1 MNDFV
6 AQLKSGRSLPLPDLD
21 SARKALDLKAHK
33 VLNPAIRRDKH
44 VSEQID
50 GVTTTRIEPV
60 ARIAL
65 PLQELIIGRAVAF
78 LFGNP
83 VAYLANPKDP
93 QEQQVFKHL
102 KHILLQA
109 KTDSLNRR
117 IARNVMS
124 YGECAELWY
133 PVPLNRHSSRGEN
146 TTLFTLK
153 CTLLSPTLGDT
164 LYPYY
169 NEVGD
174 MVAFSRE
181 YKRVGAPD
189 TYYFETYTAH
199 LHYLF
204 KQVNGQYIP
213 VEGYPKANPIG
224 KIPVIYACQEGH
236 ETKGVDGL
244 IERLEHLLS
253 NFADTND
260 YHASP
265 KIFVKGTIHGWSQKG
280 ESGAVIEG
288 DKESSMEYV
297 SWHNAPES
305 VSLEID
311 TLLRLIYTLTQTPD
325 ISFESV
331 RRVGGISGVALK
343 LLFMDAHLK
352 VQYKREIFDEYLARR
367 INVLKAYIAQL
378 HLPLKDACDSLEVQP
393 EITPYSLNSEDEQL
407 DYWLKACGGKPL
419 ISHQEAIARAG
430 IAQEPLEATRL

>member
-153 CTLLSPTLGDT
+153 CTLLSPALGDT

-265 KIFVKGTIHGWSQKG
+265 KIFVKGTIHG
-280 ESGAVIEG
+280 
-288 DKESSMEYV
+288 
-297 SWHNAPES
+297 
-305 VSLEID
+305 
-311 TLLRLIYTLTQTPD
+311 
-325 ISFESV
+325 
-331 RRVGGISGVALK
+331 
-343 LLFMDAHLK
+343 
-352 VQYKREIFDEYLARR
+352 
-367 INVLKAYIAQL
+367 
-378 HLPLKDACDSLEVQP
+378 
-393 EITPYSLNSEDEQL
+393 
-407 DYWLKACGGKPL
+407 
-419 ISHQEAIARAG
+419 
-430 IAQEPLEATRL
+430 